1 MVSGFHQKGP
11 EVHEAGSCRHPISC
25 RESGAAPPGSTSIR
39 AGGPVMVSA
48 NISRQFPVANLSR
61 QITKSAE
68 HMSDSTKSDARSRRT
83 SGRLTLR
90 DVAEHIGVSQ
100 ISVSRYFQDPMRLSE
115 PLRERIAGA
124 VAELGY
130 VPNLVAGGLASARS
144 RVIGMVIPNIS
155 GPIFANTIQS
165 FSDEVTAHGYQLLL
179 ASSYFSTDLEEH
191 AVRGLLGW
199 SPAALVLTSHFHSLG
214 TEALIAQTQV
224 PVIETWDFQPQR
236 KPLQIGFVHQEAG
249 SLAAR
254 HLIERGY
261 RRIAFVPNSVAGDTS
276 ALERGD
282 GYAAVMREHGRK
294 PIVFSPKEVSPTHAG
309 REALLALVS
318 GRAPVDAIVFANDNL
333 AFGALLAAPRAGIR
347 VPQQCA
353 IVGFGDYPL
362 ADMLTPSL
370 TTVRPPAREMGEL
383 AAARIFTLLGDD
395 PPSIATLR
403 RRQKPLAC
411 EVVVRESS

>member
-1 MVSGFHQKGP
+1 
-11 EVHEAGSCRHPISC
+11 
-25 RESGAAPPGSTSIR
+25 
-39 AGGPVMVSA
+39 
-48 NISRQFPVANLSR
+48 
-61 QITKSAE
+61 
-68 HMSDSTKSDARSRRT
+68 MSDSTKSEARPRRT

-90 DVAEHIGVSQ
+90 DVAEHVGVSQ
-100 ISVSRYFQDPMRLSE
+100 ISVSRYFQDPTRLSE
-115 PLRERIAGA
+115 PLRERIARA

-165 FSDEVTAHGYQLLL
+165 FSDAVTAHGYQLLL

-199 SPAALVLTSHFHSLG
+199 SPAALVLTSHFHSPG
-214 TEALIAQTQV
+214 TEALIAQSQV

-236 KPLQIGFVHQEAG
+236 KPLQIGFSHQEAG
-249 SLAAR
+249 RIAAR

-261 RRIAFVPNSVAGDTS
+261 QHIAFVQNSVAGDTS

-282 GYAAVMREHGRK
+282 GYAATMREHGRK

-309 REALLALVS
+309 REALLALLS
-318 GRAPVDAIVFANDNL
+318 ARIPVDAIVFANDNL
-333 AFGALLAAPRAGIR
+333 AFGALLAAPRVGIR

-362 ADMLTPSL
+362 ADMVMPSL

-383 AAARIFTLLGDD
+383 AAARIFALQGDD

-403 RRQKPLAC
+403 RRQRPLSC
-411 EVVVRESS
+411 EIVVRESS